1 MLRFVKFQKTHMID
15 LTNKSVEEINGLIQ
29 KYAPLLELTKNK
41 KEIPYL
47 AYVLDI
53 AIKHIETNHNEKH
66 KDQKAW
72 AATIVRSQYLDG
84 KIKRESEITQII
96 DEFFQ
101 YIEDELERYLSN
113 MVGTD
118 LEAGFAHQFMEKKNR
133 QPKIADF
140 HL

>member
-1 MLRFVKFQKTHMID
+1 MID
-15 LTNKSVEEINGLIQ
+15 LTNKTVDEINGLIQ

-53 AIKHIETNHNEKH
+53 AIKYIEEKHKEKH

-72 AATIVRSQYLDG
+72 AATIVRWQYLDG
-84 KIKRESEITQII
+84 KIKNEFDITQTI

-101 YIEDELERYLSN
+101 YLKDEFQTYAGN
-113 MVGTD
+113 MVAASPHD
-118 LEAGFAHQFMEKKNR
+118 LETGFAFQFIHKKNGS
-133 QPKIADF
+133 
-140 HL
+140 H